1 VTSYFPER
9 LPEIVAKA
17 LAMHRLMSD
26 LDLGILPPPPIV
38 APNGVRPLP
47 LPVTPPLESVKWCE
61 GYDGEYEY
69 SVDIHAD
76 VLVWRLEFDKQWT
89 DAPRHEVQTRAAFA
103 AGGPPEWAG
112 TRCPFGELRTALS
125 RTHG

>member
-69 SVDIHAD
+69 S
-76 VLVWRLEFDKQWT
+76 DKQWT